1 MIWLVGNRGQ
11 LGVEVEKLL
20 SVRNIPFIASDLE
33 VDITDPAAI
42 ERFTTGKDLEWI
54 INCAAYT
61 AVDKAETE
69 REKAFRINSE
79 GAYNLAAA
87 ANDLGAGVVYIS
99 TDYVFDGEKAEEYTE
114 DDAPNPL
121 SVYGKSKLEG
131 EIRTRKTTKM
141 HYVIRTAW
149 LYGGTKKNFVTT
161 MLSACGKGGEVRVVS
176 DQYGGPTWT
185 GDLAAAVL
193 RIVLSGG
200 GEYGI
205 YNYSGEGRTSWY
217 GFAREIYEQATVI
230 GLLHKKAVIVP
241 IATAD
246 YPTAAGR
253 PYNSC
258 LSKDRI
264 RRTFGAS
271 VPRWEDSLKKYLR
284 GIRDG

>member
-11 LGVEVEKLL
+11 LGAEVEKLL

-33 VDITDPAAI
+33 VDITDPASI

-61 AVDKAETE
+61 AVDGAETE
-69 REKAFRINSE
+69 RKKAFHINSD
-79 GAYNLAAA
+79 GACNLAAA
-87 ANDLGAGVVYIS
+87 AKDSGARIVYIS
-99 TDYVFDGEKAEEYTE
+99 TDYVFDGDKEGEYTE
-114 DDAPNPL
+114 EDAPHPL
-121 SVYGKSKLEG
+121 NVYGESKLEG
-131 EIRTRKTTKM
+131 EARTRETNVL
-141 HYVIRTAW
+141 HYIIRTAW
-149 LYGGTKKNFVTT
+149 LYGGKKKNFVTT
-161 MLSACGKGGEVRVVS
+161 MLSAFGKGGDVRVVS

-205 YNYSGEGRTSWY
+205 YNFSGEGRTSWY
-217 GFAREIYEQATVI
+217 GFAREIYKQATML
-230 GLLHKKAVIVP
+230 GLLHKKAVIIP

-264 RRTFGAS
+264 RRTFGAA